1 MYFPYLNDC
10 PSIITGRRGEHRSSA
25 RRLPGSN
32 SHSNHAYRFCAV
44 PTGDIGSC
52 CLCTR
57 ALFHIAANF
66 HRRTANGRPYG
77 CRVFGKYDHF
87 PMEIYLLILSRIKT
101 IISPFYRVALDVFPN
116 LQIIFFAAN
125 HMVVEQ
131 LLPNRMTY
139 LLCDIALHLLNNG

>member
-1 MYFPYLNDC
+1 MHSRFFPVVAAFY
-10 PSIITGRRGEHRSSA
+10 IIVIAGARPVTMVIFVFALALLITLRTRRG
-25 RRLPGSN
+25 G
-32 SHSNHAYRFCAV
+32 
-44 PTGDIGSC
+44 I
-52 CLCTR
+52 
-57 ALFHIAANF
+57 
-66 HRRTANGRPYG
+66 
-77 CRVFGKYDHF
+77 FGWYDHF
-87 PMEIYLLILSRIKT
+87 TMEIYRLRLFRVKT